1 MGENVGKR
9 LQGASPGIELTGRD
23 VSVHLVGE
31 TNPQF
36 FRDAVQQNIF
46 GEQAAR
52 GRVQVHGQTPG
63 QSDKAA

>member
-1 MGENVGKR
+1 VRLAADEFVWRNV
-9 LQGASPGIELTGRD
+9 A
-23 VSVHLVGE
+23 VHLVGE

-46 GEQAAR
+46 GEQATR
-52 GRVQVHGQTPG
+52 GRIQVHGQTPG